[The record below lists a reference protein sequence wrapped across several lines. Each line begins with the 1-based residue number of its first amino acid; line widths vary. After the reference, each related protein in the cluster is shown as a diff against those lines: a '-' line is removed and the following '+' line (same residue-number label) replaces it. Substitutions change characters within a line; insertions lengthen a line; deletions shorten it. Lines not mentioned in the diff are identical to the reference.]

1 MEILRT
7 INRALSD
14 EDIRDILGPDCKIM
28 KYSGLAEYNDLD
40 DLLPKLKDYAI
51 ILYEEDENINHWVGL
66 LKYDNLTSSLIPTD

>member
-28 KYSGLAEYNDLD
+28 RYSGLAEYSDLD
-40 DLLPKLKDYAI
+40 DLLPTLKGYAI
-51 ILYEEDENINHWVGL
+51 ILTMKMKILVIG
-66 LKYDNLTSSLIPTD
+66 